1 MTISNMEKIIFFGIS
16 TNSYLFYKNTH
27 THPLVAISQ
36 YVQKLYL
43 YFHVIN
49 FLCGHSLTIA
59 KLNPMLVAL
68 AVLVNTNIIPN
79 IDEKAEIYDI
89 NLGVIGA
96 LSTFSNQYLII
107 PKEKYQD
114 LLQKNSRR

>member
-16 TNSYLFYKNTH
+16 TNSYRFTINTR

-36 YVQKLYL
+36 YVPRLFL

-49 FLCGHSLTIA
+49 FLCGHSFNIA

-79 IDEKAEIYDI
+79 IDGKAEIYDI

-96 LSTFSNQYLII
+96 SSTFSVLS
-107 PKEKYQD
+107 
-114 LLQKNSRR
+114 QKFF